1 MDWYWLKLIIFLDKI
16 LDKFFKSN
24 NSTVKITIEIR
35 VFIFK
40 NKGKRMSQ
48 LEYSWII
55 RSLMYVMNYIRSNI
69 VYSISKLS
77 RFTINMNKNRSLDNN

>member
-16 LDKFFKSN
+16 LNKFFKSN